1 MMAFRIVQRHP
12 LPILERVPLSDRE
25 QRILEEIEKNLYQ
38 EDPSFAR
45 DVRRRSPRMDEVR
58 RARLGVFIFLCGFA
72 LLIGFFVSRSV
83 LVGVV
88 AFGAMVGGIVLVAGA
103 IKGLASGRGMPSG
116 IRRDRLTTM
125 IQAWEQRLRRR
136 YRRR

>member
-1 MMAFRIVQRHP
+1 M
-12 LPILERVPLSDRE
+12 PLSDRE

-58 RARLGVFIFLCGFA
+58 RAKLGVFIFLCGFA

-83 LVGVV
+83 LIGVV

-103 IKGLASGRGMPSG
+103 IKGLASGRGMSSG
-116 IRRDRLTTM
+116 IRRDRFTTM
-125 IQAWEQRLRRR
+125 IHTWEQRLRRR

>member
-1 MMAFRIVQRHP
+1 MAFRIVQRHP

>member
-1 MMAFRIVQRHP
+1 MDFRIVQSRL
-12 LPILERVPLSDRE
+12 LPILERVPLSERE

-125 IQAWEQRLRRR
+125 IHAWEQRLRRR

>member
-1 MMAFRIVQRHP
+1 M
-12 LPILERVPLSDRE
+12 PLSERE

-45 DVRRRSPRMDEVR
+45 DVGRRSPRMDEVR
-58 RARLGVFIFLCGFA
+58 RAKLGVLTFLCGFA

-83 LVGVV
+83 LVGVI

-103 IKGLASGRGMPSG
+103 IKGLASGRGMPQG
-116 IRRDRLTTM
+116 IRRDRLTAL
-125 IQAWEQRLRRR
+125 IHSWEQRLRRR

>member
-1 MMAFRIVQRHP
+1 M
-12 LPILERVPLSDRE
+12 PLSDRE

-58 RARLGVFIFLCGFA
+58 RAKLGVFIFLCGFA

-83 LVGVV
+83 LVGVG

-116 IRRDRLTTM
+116 IHRDRLTTM
-125 IQAWEQRLRRR
+125 IHAWEQRLRRR
-136 YRRR
+136 YRGR